1 MNMNHR
7 HDSRVGSPAGMRDNS
22 MIIRSNTPQA
32 VASYN
37 VKGTK
42 KNKVIDDFQDKTII
56 IKTMKE
62 MKKPPKGTS

>member
-7 HDSRVGSPAGMRDNS
+7 PDSRVGSPAGMRDNS

-32 VASYN
+32 IASYN

-42 KNKVIDDFQDKTII
+42 KNKLIDDF
-56 IKTMKE
+56 
-62 MKKPPKGTS
+62 